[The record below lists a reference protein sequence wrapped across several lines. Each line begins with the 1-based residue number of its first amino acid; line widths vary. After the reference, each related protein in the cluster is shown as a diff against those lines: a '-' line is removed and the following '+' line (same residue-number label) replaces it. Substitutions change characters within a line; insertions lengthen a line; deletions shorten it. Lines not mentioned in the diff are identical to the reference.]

1 MAMSLLKY
9 TCLATLSVLVCFL
22 VHVNYLL
29 LRQLGGDT
37 VTSLL
42 PNAMTESMMKVKE
55 EPISIDVASQER
67 VLHLRRE
74 VSTMKNEI
82 HRLKGVLETL
92 KQQQQQDDEGG
103 GDDEAEDDEEAEED
117 DDAASG
123 DDGELSTDG
132 KPLSHR

>member
-1 MAMSLLKY
+1 
-9 TCLATLSVLVCFL
+9 
-22 VHVNYLL
+22 
-29 LRQLGGDT
+29 
-37 VTSLL
+37 
-42 PNAMTESMMKVKE
+42 MKVKE
-55 EPISIDVASQER
+55 EPTSITTSSSKMNRGNDEASQER

>member
-1 MAMSLLKY
+1 M
-9 TCLATLSVLVCFL
+9 
-22 VHVNYLL
+22 
-29 LRQLGGDT
+29 
-37 VTSLL
+37 TSLL

-55 EPISIDVASQER
+55 EPTSITTSSSKMNRGNDVASQER

-92 KQQQQQDDEGG
+92 KQQQQDDEGG

>member
-1 MAMSLLKY
+1 M
-9 TCLATLSVLVCFL
+9 
-22 VHVNYLL
+22 
-29 LRQLGGDT
+29 
-37 VTSLL
+37 TSLL

-103 GDDEAEDDEEAEED
+103 GDDEAEDDEDEEEDD

-123 DDGELSTDG
+123 DDGALSTDG